1 MPGFI
6 LDPMRR
12 ARAVQY
18 LLLQWRPD
26 DIARELHCGV
36 DTIYRMQRN
45 LWMYGA
51 PYAPRRQTMGCPRKM
66 TKRTEDL
73 LIQFIV
79 RNPTANQEEM
89 TWFILWWEKVE
100 WPQGTTTAGQGNE
113 ARQGARNNQTTTQKD
128 QAR

>member
-1 MPGFI
+1 MKLEISPKQVISDSYMVLSLLTFLPGFI

-18 LLLQWRPD
+18 LLFQWRPD
-26 DIARELHCGV
+26 DIARELQCGV

-73 LIQFIV
+73 LIPFGGHADFFSA
-79 RNPTANQEEM
+79 PGLTA
-89 TWFILWWEKVE
+89 
-100 WPQGTTTAGQGNE
+100 
-113 ARQGARNNQTTTQKD
+113 
-128 QAR
+128 